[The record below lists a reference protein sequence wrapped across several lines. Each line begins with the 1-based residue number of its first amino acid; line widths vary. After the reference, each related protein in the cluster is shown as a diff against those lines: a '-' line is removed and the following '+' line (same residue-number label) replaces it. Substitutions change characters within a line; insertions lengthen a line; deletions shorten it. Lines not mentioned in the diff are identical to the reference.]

1 MKDDKI
7 VVSVKHKTLRIICF
21 AISVVVGIGAF
32 SYAIWKIT
40 NKEPDYYE
48 IKADPDEA
56 VPLYANGIKLTCY
69 FGGQS
74 GDIKTGMAEART
86 AYSNSLKW
94 IYQLLDADQTHE
106 GFINIA
112 TINQSLGQDIKLPK
126 ELFAILKDAYER
138 TCEQNGYNM
147 FAGALYEEWN
157 SILVLQEPGEYD
169 PLINE
174 SESERIKRIAEAT
187 ADLSNFSFDIIDI
200 ETHTVRISVSDKY
213 MQLIKELELSGTIVD
228 LNVLKEAYML
238 EYIVPQLNRAGYTRG
253 YITTESGLSYALKEN
268 TDGHYFLYGTDNGRI
283 ELAASLPMCGGSA
296 CCMFRAFRMSEGEL
310 GYYTIEKNGAA
321 RLRHPHFSA
330 ITGEE
335 YDTFMSSCVI
345 SYDGDIVD
353 ACAKSMALYAYA
365 NEDDAAAIIKA
376 NGSGSTVIAYTTQLG
391 PKKVYVAADDA
402 ESIVPAEDNGYSIKV
417 LSRD

>member
-1 MKDDKI
+1 
-7 VVSVKHKTLRIICF
+7 
-21 AISVVVGIGAF
+21 
-32 SYAIWKIT
+32 
-40 NKEPDYYE
+40 
-48 IKADPDEA
+48 
-56 VPLYANGIKLTCY
+56 
-69 FGGQS
+69 
-74 GDIKTGMAEART
+74 
-86 AYSNSLKW
+86 
-94 IYQLLDADQTHE
+94 
-106 GFINIA
+106 
-112 TINQSLGQDIKLPK
+112 
-126 ELFAILKDAYER
+126 
-138 TCEQNGYNM
+138 
-147 FAGALYEEWN
+147 
-157 SILVLQEPGEYD
+157 
-169 PLINE
+169 
-174 SESERIKRIAEAT
+174 
-187 ADLSNFSFDIIDI
+187 
-200 ETHTVRISVSDKY
+200 
-213 MQLIKELELSGTIVD
+213 
-228 LNVLKEAYML
+228 ML

-283 ELAASLPMCGGSA
+283 ELAASLPMSGGSA

-310 GYYTIEKNGAA
+310 GYYTIEKDGAA